1 MWICTYYSVC
11 GFVNLYTFMW
21 FVSLLL
27 IQVFICIV
35 ENWQYLFTSSWTLVQ
50 VQLWVQPQFQAVEFS
65 GVLWVSL
72 ETTAEMLP
80 LPPYRQVLTC
90 RVNWWVQ
97 YGSEAV
103 PLAAVLAYMSSLPL
117 SLQVLHQLCSH
128 LIPEIFWIVFSLFWV
143 EEFSLEINS
152 KHLCKLK
159 VSLCVKDYKHSNSI
173 KHCRYV
179 CEPTGGRNAA
189 QK

>member
-11 GFVNLYTFMW
+11 GFMNLRTFMW
-21 FVSLLL
+21 FISLLI
-27 IQVFICIV
+27 IQVFISIV
-35 ENWQYLFTSSWTLVQ
+35 ESWHYLFTSSWSLVQ
-50 VQLWVQPQFQAVEFS
+50 VQLWAQPQFQAVELS

-90 RVNWWVQ
+90 RVSWWVQ

-117 SLQVLHQLCSH
+117 SLQVLHQLCSR
-128 LIPEIFWIVFSLFWV
+128 LIPEIF
-143 EEFSLEINS
+143 E
-152 KHLCKLK
+152 LCSVYFEL
-159 VSLCVKDYKHSNSI
+159 
-173 KHCRYV
+173 
-179 CEPTGGRNAA
+179 RNFHWRSTVNT
-189 QK
+189 